1 MSLDRQ
7 IETVGVGA
15 SEPRLDTRD
24 KTALATLS
32 ASQAFWVTVA
42 LVIICVVMSIREP
55 VFASEDNFFN
65 ITRNFAFIG
74 IMALGMTP
82 VIITGG
88 IDLSVGSVMGVVAIV
103 CGLVLL
109 KQPIPWMPDWWNEAA
124 WTHTWW
130 MALIVGLIAGAV
142 VGAVNGLLIAY
153 VGLPP
158 FVVTLG
164 MLSVARTT
172 AVLLSGNR
180 MLYDFGPGA
189 AAFKSI
195 GSGDSFG
202 LTLPFRLSNPFL
214 ILIVL
219 TVILAVVLKNTAWG
233 RHIYAIGGNEQ
244 AANLGGVPVKRLKVQ
259 AYVLCSLSAAVA
271 AILSVG
277 WTGSANNSLGQSYE
291 LLAIASAVIGGA
303 NLVGGEGGAY
313 GAFVGSALIFVIRNS
328 LLMAGVDS
336 NWQGIFVGSFIV
348 LAVVLERIRGKKRE

>member
-1 MSLDRQ
+1 MGS
-7 IETVGVGA
+7 VGVAA

-24 KTALATLS
+24 KTALAALF

-130 MALIVGLIAGAV
+130 MALIVGLISGAII
-142 VGAVNGLLIAY
+142 GAVNGVLIAY

-164 MLSVARTT
+164 MLSVARAI

-214 ILIVL
+214 ILIAL
-219 TVILAVVLKNTAWG
+219 TIILAIVLKNTTWG

-348 LAVVLERIRGKKRE
+348 LAVVLERIRGKRRE

>member
-1 MSLDRQ
+1 MTGT
-7 IETVGVGA
+7 IETVGVGRFRA
-15 SEPRLDTRD
+15 VGSTRAI
-24 KTALATLS
+24 KTALATLF

-130 MALIVGLIAGAV
+130 MALVAGLLSGAL

-164 MLSVARTT
+164 MLSVAR
-172 AVLLSGNR
+172 V
-180 MLYDFGPGA
+180 
-189 AAFKSI
+189 
-195 GSGDSFG
+195 
-202 LTLPFRLSNPFL
+202 
-214 ILIVL
+214 
-219 TVILAVVLKNTAWG
+219 G
-233 RHIYAIGGNEQ
+233 R
-244 AANLGGVPVKRLKVQ
+244 R
-259 AYVLCSLSAAVA
+259 AAVGKSDA
-271 AILSVG
+271 LRFRPRRGRV
-277 WTGSANNSLGQSYE
+277 QE
-291 LLAIASAVIGGA
+291 HRQRRQLL
-303 NLVGGEGGAY
+303 
-313 GAFVGSALIFVIRNS
+313 
-328 LLMAGVDS
+328 D
-336 NWQGIFVGSFIV
+336 
-348 LAVVLERIRGKKRE
+348 